1 MVKNTPR
8 QILGKVGALPGD
20 IQRVTGSIAT
30 GASTINSMTAR
41 LDVAVRGTTTRNPVS
56 GAIKSGLS
64 GVTGALN
71 RGAARVN
78 AWASGLNSVGTT
90 VAGTLTPVATASNI
104 INQSITDLRN
114 CQQVL
119 HTSSLVVDAIMDSVT
134 GHFHPRANE
143 QVLLKFD
150 AEWDSWAKAV
160 EGTYSRLSPAG
171 TAHVLESLARAG
183 FGEEVF
189 SLGSA
194 IKKNSAGIFGGIA
207 DFEDSIHAFGGS
219 YRGPVLAAKK
229 IERGVKGIIGATER
243 VANSINGMITTY
255 QKKMGYVEVPNPI
268 LSYIGDLHSKPA
280 VFALNKVLTFGGG
293 AATLYSDGAVLGQAL
308 ENRDWKTVYEIGKKT
323 YGDARTIIEGFRDP
337 DKAMEVT
344 ELAKGYPTGG
354 AAPISPDV
362 LGPIDE
368 AEKASGGGMNEDI
381 ADNQGDNAGDDGSR
395 EGETKDGLVEDDVD
409 EAKDD
414 VGDNDDENARED
426 PSDASDFGKAD
437 SYVCSGA
444 TMRCSFGDKSAKLTV
459 YPDRTV
465 FLTGQ
470 PMANIS
476 DHTSLYNIA
485 PFGKCHTTRYPA
497 TAAATAAAHGKLTPM
512 PCIPGTMSD
521 WLNGKDDYIIKGN
534 PALLKSSYC
543 KCCYGGIIR
552 IVNDGQVDTGP
563 ADLHKQPKETVEE
576 WIAKE
581 QEELLEDKDALLDG
595 IQAAL
600 DFAGFA
606 PGVGAIP
613 DLLNAAIY
621 AVRGDKLNASLS
633 LLAAV
638 PGIGDAAAAAKIAG
652 KGVKLAKSAK
662 KAENTI
668 TGKEKVVDM
677 AKYKAAKKAQ
687 REQLINES
695 ENVKRLPTK
704 NIEENTD
711 FVKAKKD
718 TAPAAVVGRIETVK
732 ETKQVV
738 NGIDTVS
745 YETRS
750 TKVSNSV
757 GGINSYPSGYDN
769 CINVNSVKS
778 SNNVSSNNGGR
789 QFNGGC
795 GNRRY
800 EKKKPYPQE
809 KETKKIESIWQH
821 KEK

>member
-1 MVKNTPR
+1 M
-8 QILGKVGALPGD
+8 
-20 IQRVTGSIAT
+20 S
-30 GASTINSMTAR
+30 
-41 LDVAVRGTTTRNPVS
+41 
-56 GAIKSGLS
+56 
-64 GVTGALN
+64 
-71 RGAARVN
+71 
-78 AWASGLNSVGTT
+78 
-90 VAGTLTPVATASNI
+90 
-104 INQSITDLRN
+104 
-114 CQQVL
+114 
-119 HTSSLVVDAIMDSVT
+119 
-134 GHFHPRANE
+134 
-143 QVLLKFD
+143 
-150 AEWDSWAKAV
+150 
-160 EGTYSRLSPAG
+160 
-171 TAHVLESLARAG
+171 
-183 FGEEVF
+183 
-189 SLGSA
+189 
-194 IKKNSAGIFGGIA
+194 
-207 DFEDSIHAFGGS
+207 
-219 YRGPVLAAKK
+219 
-229 IERGVKGIIGATER
+229 
-243 VANSINGMITTY
+243 
-255 QKKMGYVEVPNPI
+255 
-268 LSYIGDLHSKPA
+268 
-280 VFALNKVLTFGGG
+280 
-293 AATLYSDGAVLGQAL
+293 
-308 ENRDWKTVYEIGKKT
+308 
-323 YGDARTIIEGFRDP
+323 
-337 DKAMEVT
+337 
-344 ELAKGYPTGG
+344 
-354 AAPISPDV
+354 
-362 LGPIDE
+362 
-368 AEKASGGGMNEDI
+368 
-381 ADNQGDNAGDDGSR
+381 
-395 EGETKDGLVEDDVD
+395 
-409 EAKDD
+409 
-414 VGDNDDENARED
+414 
-426 PSDASDFGKAD
+426 D
-437 SYVCSGA
+437 SYVTSKATIKCS
-444 TMRCSFGDKSAKLTV
+444 CGDKCAKLTV

-465 FLTGQ
+465 FLTEK

-476 DHTSLYNIA
+476 DHISMYNIA
-485 PFGKCHTTRYPA
+485 PFGKCRTTAYPP
-497 TAAATAAAHGKLTPM
+497 TGAATAANHGRLTPM
-512 PCIPGTMSD
+512 PCIPGTVTE
-521 WLNGKDDYIIKGN
+521 WINGKKDYLVKGKS
-534 PALLKSSYC
+534 ALLKTSYC
-543 KCCYGGIIR
+543 RCQWGGIIT
-552 IVNDGQVDTGP
+552 ITDDGQIDTGD
-563 ADLHKQPKETVEE
+563 ADIDKLALETVEE
-576 WIAKE
+576 WNIRE
-581 QEELLEDKDALLDG
+581 QEEFLEDKDTLLDG
-595 IQAAL
+595 IQMAL
-600 DFAGFA
+600 DLAGFT
-606 PGVGAIP
+606 PGIGAIP

-718 TAPAAVVGRIETVK
+718 TALAAVVGRIETVK

>member
-1 MVKNTPR
+1 M
-8 QILGKVGALPGD
+8 
-20 IQRVTGSIAT
+20 S
-30 GASTINSMTAR
+30 
-41 LDVAVRGTTTRNPVS
+41 
-56 GAIKSGLS
+56 
-64 GVTGALN
+64 
-71 RGAARVN
+71 
-78 AWASGLNSVGTT
+78 
-90 VAGTLTPVATASNI
+90 
-104 INQSITDLRN
+104 
-114 CQQVL
+114 
-119 HTSSLVVDAIMDSVT
+119 
-134 GHFHPRANE
+134 
-143 QVLLKFD
+143 
-150 AEWDSWAKAV
+150 
-160 EGTYSRLSPAG
+160 
-171 TAHVLESLARAG
+171 
-183 FGEEVF
+183 
-189 SLGSA
+189 
-194 IKKNSAGIFGGIA
+194 
-207 DFEDSIHAFGGS
+207 
-219 YRGPVLAAKK
+219 
-229 IERGVKGIIGATER
+229 
-243 VANSINGMITTY
+243 
-255 QKKMGYVEVPNPI
+255 
-268 LSYIGDLHSKPA
+268 
-280 VFALNKVLTFGGG
+280 
-293 AATLYSDGAVLGQAL
+293 
-308 ENRDWKTVYEIGKKT
+308 
-323 YGDARTIIEGFRDP
+323 
-337 DKAMEVT
+337 
-344 ELAKGYPTGG
+344 
-354 AAPISPDV
+354 
-362 LGPIDE
+362 
-368 AEKASGGGMNEDI
+368 
-381 ADNQGDNAGDDGSR
+381 
-395 EGETKDGLVEDDVD
+395 
-409 EAKDD
+409 
-414 VGDNDDENARED
+414 
-426 PSDASDFGKAD
+426 D
-437 SYVCSGA
+437 SYVTSKATIKCS
-444 TMRCSFGDKSAKLTV
+444 CGDKCAKLTV

-465 FLTGQ
+465 FLTEK

-476 DHTSLYNIA
+476 DHISMYNIA
-485 PFGKCHTTRYPA
+485 PFGKCRTTAYPP
-497 TAAATAAAHGKLTPM
+497 TGAATAANHGRLTPM
-512 PCIPGTMSD
+512 PCIPGTVTE
-521 WLNGKDDYIIKGN
+521 WINGKKDYLVKGKS
-534 PALLKSSYC
+534 ALLKTSYC
-543 KCCYGGIIR
+543 RCQWGGIIT
-552 IVNDGQVDTGP
+552 ITDDGQIDTGD
-563 ADLHKQPKETVEE
+563 ADIDKLALETAEE
-576 WIAKE
+576 WNIRE
-581 QEELLEDKDALLDG
+581 QEELLEDKDTLLDG
-595 IQAAL
+595 IQMAL
-600 DFAGFA
+600 DLAGFA

-668 TGKEKVVDM
+668 AGTEKVVDM

-687 REQLINES
+687 RKRLIDES